1 MSLLYYLKG
10 SNEAVLIEEKPFASG
25 GEGALHQIL
34 SPARYINHVAKV
46 FHIHKRGDFL
56 REAKIIYLIENR
68 PRFDYTPDHETIIWV
83 EQAIYDE
90 KSNFSGFIMPRASG
104 EKLEILCAPNL
115 PKHLGADWKRLSFS
129 HKDSFRLR
137 LKVCY
142 NLASAIHQIHA
153 SGKYVLVDLKPD
165 NVIIYPNGL
174 ISIVD
179 TDSFEI
185 SENGKTI
192 FPATVATPEY
202 TPPEYYEGIRPGEVS
217 IENSWDRFGLAVIFY
232 RILFGI
238 HPFAAS
244 AVPPYDNLVSLGD
257 KIHHGLYVHH
267 YKNKIF
273 SVIPPPHRKFDSL
286 DEELK
291 SLFQTTFIDGHEN
304 PNNRI
309 SAEQWAMA
317 FMSSPYLIV
326 DRPLPSKSLELDVV
340 ILENWYEAAIE
351 KAIAELKLT
360 APIPQLA
367 KTINGQGQ
375 FITETLNDYK
385 KAGRAL
391 MSMAKYGGLVLGI
404 VAVFILI
411 IGIFTDAFSFS
422 SGFNILSNLIMII
435 PRLIFWFLIN
445 PIYLLLLLIPFFMTV
460 GKKAWSSFTAGFN
473 KTVQK
478 IQESFALSKGQ
489 KRRGMEDKQY
499 VLFSKRVKIKQ
510 KMQEIKTEL
519 NILEQV
525 KSKKEENFQREYG
538 QKIKETNILIQS
550 DIKKESEN
558 IEQYDQKAREL
569 MKEEAKEIRLLRVE
583 FINTLKNNPPYSEIS
598 GNSPEQ
604 KIASLEI
611 WKKRQVGSEVE
622 INQLA
627 QKIELELLE
636 MRAGLE
642 AKITVIKT
650 RFDEIHNN
658 LVNSG
663 KEHKIKIDD
672 IVNSATAKIRI
683 EGKLDAHLLDKNYK
697 KLLKTRNELLAE
709 LYVEE
714 NNMTE
719 LNEQIKTVRDNL
731 NKLR

>member
-46 FHIHKRGDFL
+46 FHIHKSGDFL

-68 PRFDYTPDHETIIWV
+68 PKFDYTPDHETFIWV

-115 PKHLGADWKRLSFS
+115 PKHLGAEWKRLSFS
-129 HKDSFRLR
+129 HEDSFRLR

-165 NVIIYPNGL
+165 NIIIYPNGL

-217 IENSWDRFGLAVIFY
+217 IKNSWDNFGLAVIFY

-267 YKNKIF
+267 YKDKIF
-273 SVIPPPHRKFDSL
+273 SVIPPPHRKFDVL
-286 DEELK
+286 EEELK

-304 PNNRI
+304 PNDRI
-309 SAEQWAMA
+309 SAEKWALA

-326 DRPLPSKSLELDVV
+326 DRPLPSKNLELDG
-340 ILENWYEAAIE
+340 IISENWYETAID
-351 KAIAELKLT
+351 KAISELKLT
-360 APIPQLA
+360 APIPKLA
-367 KTINGQGQ
+367 INSKGQ

-385 KAGRAL
+385 KVGTAL
-391 MSMAKYGGLVLGI
+391 KNIAKFGGLISSIIVL
-404 VAVFILI
+404 FILI
-411 IGIFTDAFSFS
+411 IGIFTDGLSFS
-422 SGFNILSNLIMII
+422 SILNILSYLIMII
-435 PRLIFWFLIN
+435 TKIIFWFLTN
-445 PIYLLLLLIPFFMTV
+445 PVYLLLLLIPFFMTI
-460 GKKAWSSFTAGFN
+460 GKKVWSSFTIGFN
-473 KTVQK
+473 KTIQK
-478 IQESFALSKGQ
+478 IQDSFAVSKGQ

-499 VLFSKRVKIKQ
+499 TLFSKKLIIKQ
-510 KMQEIKTEL
+510 KIQEIKTEL
-519 NILEQV
+519 NIIEQV
-525 KSKKEENFQREYG
+525 KNKKEENYHREHS

-583 FINTLKNNPPYSEIS
+583 FFNTLKYNPPYSEIS

-611 WKKRQVGSEVE
+611 WKKRQVGSEAE

-627 QKIELELLE
+627 KKIELELLE
-636 MRAGLE
+636 MSATQE
-642 AKITVIKT
+642 TKISEIKS
-650 RFDEIHNN
+650 RYDELHND

-663 KEHKIKIDD
+663 KVHKIKIND
-672 IVNSATAKIRI
+672 IIDSATVKIRI
-683 EGKLDAHLLDKNYK
+683 EGKLDAVLLDKNYR

-714 NNMTE
+714 NNMIG